1 MPVEI
6 LNGVER
12 RRRWSEDEKA
22 RIIEESFTA
31 GANVSDVARKHGVSR
46 GLIFAWRKE
55 ARVDGIAIPA
65 VPRLIPVQLAASPP
79 LPSSVLPAPLPQTPL
94 PPVRSAGRKAGVIE
108 IDLGD
113 GKRVRVDANVDA
125 DALGRVLDVLGRK

>member
-1 MPVEI
+1 MRIEI

-31 GANVSDVARKHGVSR
+31 GAKVSDVARKHGVSR

-55 ARVDGIAIPA
+55 ARVDGLAIPA
-65 VPRLIPVQLAASPP
+65 VPRLIPVQLATSSP
-79 LPSSVLPAPLPQTPL
+79 LPSSVMPAPLAQTP
-94 PPVRSAGRKAGVIE
+94 PPVRSTGRKAGMIE
-108 IDLGD
+108 IDLG
-113 GKRVRVDANVDA
+113 GSKRVRVDANVDA

>member
-1 MPVEI
+1 VPVEI
-6 LNGVER
+6 LDGVER

-22 RIIEESFTA
+22 RIIEESFAA
-31 GANVSDVARKHGVSR
+31 GAKVSDVARKLGVSR

-65 VPRLIPVQLAASPP
+65 VPRLIPVQLAASPS
-79 LPSSVLPAPLPQTPL
+79 LPSSVLPAPLTQTPP
-94 PPVRSAGRKAGVIE
+94 PPVGSAGRKAGMIE

>member
-31 GANVSDVARKHGVSR
+31 SAKVSDVARKHGVSR

-65 VPRLIPVQLAASPP
+65 VPRLIPVLLAASPP
-79 LPSSVLPAPLPQTPL
+79 LPSSVLPAPLAQTPPL
-94 PPVRSAGRKAGVIE
+94 PVRSAGRKAGVIE